1 MKGLLA
7 FVFVGTSMAKRSY
20 GNDKCAQPR
29 VTGPCMA
36 YFQRYY
42 YDQPSDACKEFVYG
56 GCRGNGNNFESQQA
70 CERACVSKAEED
82 QSNESWWSKKP
93 QVPWWPEKPRNKDGK
108 PDGKGAGNGSGAMD
122 GKGEEESSDSESR
135 DGWRKKWSWPRK
147 DRGEGE
153 AAGSGE
159 VDASSSSE
167 DYGIE
172 RPAISYI
179 AEDLLNRV
187 RAAMP
192 DLEDVDAGIEAA
204 RAEFEEVFEEL
215 AAILKQQGGEGRPA
229 GSGEADGE
237 DRESRLEKFRAW
249 VESVLAEGEA
259 GMASGEFDVEFWWS
273 QRVAEIENVVKETLA
288 QLPKW
293 GNKKPEGK
301 PWGKPWGKKPEGEGW
316 PMGSGA
322 FDGEDARGKWQGW
335 MKDMK
340 DQLSDRYDVTRKKWF
355 PKQKESES
363 YEDGS
368 DDENNLVDGEASID
382 DDVASGEEAAS
393 GEEVVDADNQENEAG
408 YEEAEE
414 SVFEEQ
420 EQQDPQQPPA
430 EGESQRKGKK
440 AAKKAKK
447 AKNAAKKAKKAKN

>member
-1 MKGLLA
+1 
-7 FVFVGTSMAKRSY
+7 
-20 GNDKCAQPR
+20 
-29 VTGPCMA
+29 MA

-42 YDQPSDACKEFVYG
+42 YDQSDDACKEFVYG

-70 CERACVSKAEED
+70 CERACVSKADED
-82 QSNESWWSKKP
+82 QKP
-93 QVPWWPEKPRNKDGK
+93 QVPWSKKPWNKDGK

-122 GKGEEESSDSESR
+122 DGQEESSESESR
-135 DGWRKKWSWPRK
+135 DGWRKKWSWSRK

-159 VDASSSSE
+159 VDASSSD
-167 DYGIE
+167 DYSVE

-204 RAEFEEVFEEL
+204 KAEFEKVFEQLE
-215 AAILKQQGGEGRPA
+215 AILKQQGGEL
-229 GSGEADGE
+229 
-237 DRESRLEKFRAW
+237 RLEKFRAW
-249 VESVLAEGEA
+249 VASVLAEGEA

-288 QLPKW
+288 QLQKW

-322 FDGEDARGKWQGW
+322 FDGEDAKGKWQGW
-335 MKDMK
+335 MNDMK
-340 DQLSDRYDVTRKKWF
+340 DQLSDKYDLARKKWF
-355 PKQKESES
+355 PKRKDSES

-368 DDENNLVDGEASID
+368 DEENILVDGEASVD
-382 DDVASGEEAAS
+382 DDVSASGEE
-393 GEEVVDADNQENEAG
+393 ENEEAG
-408 YEEAEE
+408 YEEE
-414 SVFEEQ
+414 S
-420 EQQDPQQPPA
+420 QPPA
-430 EGESQRKGKK
+430 EKEESQRKGKK

-447 AKNAAKKAKKAKN
+447 AKNEPQRKPKKAKN